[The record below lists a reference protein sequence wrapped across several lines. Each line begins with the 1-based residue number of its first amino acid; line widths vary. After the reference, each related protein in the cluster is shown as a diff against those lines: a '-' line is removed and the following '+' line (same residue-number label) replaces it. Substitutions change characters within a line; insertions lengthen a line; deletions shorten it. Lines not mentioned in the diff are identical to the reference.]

1 MDRISD
7 SPRNVGP
14 SAVEREF
21 DSSAEGTGKVPRALW
36 LFAGLVACLGS
47 FYFGVYHGGFRSD
60 VFDEN
65 EFNPGLLSQL
75 DQTDKSK
82 ATTTQVVSLAEEG
95 KKVYSNCVACHQG
108 GGLGVPNQ
116 FPPLAGA
123 SWVTGSEK
131 RLVAILL
138 KGLVGAVEVNGVSY
152 NGVMPAW
159 EKQLSDRKIAA
170 VATYV
175 RSAWGNGA
183 GEISEEKVRAL
194 RKSLA
199 ERSASWTQTELMEI
213 AEGQTIEVG
222 DSGTGAGVNSS
233 LGGAAPAISASAVD
247 LESGKAL
254 YGAICAACHQPS
266 GLGLP
271 PVFPPLSG
279 SEYILGNSDRIV
291 AIILKGVQGPLSVGG
306 VVFNGVMPAQE
317 GVLSDRKISEI
328 VSYVRK
334 NFGNASLPLVTSE
347 EVSKVRSALSV
358 RSVPWTEAEL
368 AKFPSQ
374 GLPDLKP

>member
-21 DSSAEGTGKVPRALW
+21 DSAAEGTGKVPGALW
-36 LFAGLVACLGS
+36 VFAGLVGCLAS

-65 EFNPGLLSQL
+65 DSSARLLSKF
-75 DQTDKSK
+75 DQVDKSK
-82 ATTTQVVSLAEEG
+82 SAVTQVVSLAEEG

-108 GGLGVPNQ
+108 SGLGVPNQ
-116 FPPLAGA
+116 FPPLVGA

-131 RLVAILL
+131 RLVSILL
-138 KGLVGAVEVNGVSY
+138 KGLVGVVDVNGVSY

-175 RSAWGNGA
+175 RSAWGNSA

-194 RKSLA
+194 RMSLA
-199 ERSASWTQTELMEI
+199 DRSASWTQSELMEI
-213 AEGQTIEVG
+213 TEGQTIEVG
-222 DSGTGAGVNSS
+222 DHGAGARRISS
-233 LGGAAPAISASAVD
+233 SGGGVQATSDAAVD

-291 AIILKGVQGPLSVGG
+291 AIILKGLQGPINVGG
-306 VVFNGVMPAQE
+306 VAFNGVMPAQE
-317 GVLSDRKISEI
+317 GVLSDKKISEI

-334 NFGNASLPLVTSE
+334 SFGNAGLPLVTSD
-347 EVSKVRSALSV
+347 EVSKVRSALSS

-368 AKFPSQ
+368 TKFPSQ
-374 GLPDLKP
+374 GLPDSNP